1 MPRKRSVEPKVMRSW
16 PDTVS
21 MPTAGEQHSERHRN
35 DCLVLGFAAEAEAD
49 KEQKVSRYTEKN
61 SGGPN
66 FSANDE
72 IIGARN
78 VISSTATSEPMKDEV
93 KAAVSASDRPS
104 FAGNVEQD

>member
-1 MPRKRSVEPKVMRSW
+1 MA
-16 PDTVS
+16 
-21 MPTAGEQHSERHRN
+21 TAGEQHSERHRN

-93 KAAVSASDRPS
+93 KAAVSASAALPAAPSDNRRRWSRPTKLRR
-104 FAGNVEQD
+104 EC